1 MRPGPYTRTSR
12 PKGLPR
18 SNVEMDDVNSSRD
31 RAGLLSR
38 RRFIQLLGIVTAGAA
53 LPRRAFGRPM
63 FAATPPLSYDDGSN
77 AIPPGVVGDVK
88 KVIVIGAGF
97 AGLAVA
103 NALGNAG
110 VPCVVLEGRDRIGGR
125 ARTVEVGG
133 SPVDVGCSWITD
145 PVGNP
150 MTQFAAQSGVLQTN
164 ASIELD
170 VPVSRFYDELTG
182 VVLQTDTLQAAVHA
196 LRFEEFD
203 ASTISTQLGPKAST

>member
-1 MRPGPYTRTSR
+1 MRRTVHPSPGGPRGSR
-12 PKGLPR
+12 GSAANL
-18 SNVEMDDVNSSRD
+18 DDVNSSSNR
-31 RAGLLSR
+31 LTR
-38 RRFIQLLGIVTAGAA
+38 RRFLQLLGVAAAGAA
-53 LPRRAFGRPM
+53 LPRPALGRSM
-63 FAATPPLSYDDGSN
+63 AMPPLPYNDGSN
-77 AIPPGVVGDVK
+77 AIPPGVAGDVK

-125 ARTVEVGG
+125 AHTIEVGG
-133 SPVDVGCSWITD
+133 SSVDVGCSWITD

-150 MTQFAAQSGVLQTN
+150 MTQFATKSGVLQTN

-170 VPVSRFYDELTG
+170 VPESRFYDDHAG
-182 VVLQTDTLQAAVHA
+182 VVLQTDTLQAALHA

-203 ASTISTQLGPKAST
+203 ASTIST